1 MFDMGNKLSMY
12 EELRQ
17 RGYRITRSRKAVIQ
31 VFDETDTW
39 LRPEEILDRAKIFYP
54 SIGLVTVYRTLS
66 LLSELG
72 FIRRIHFADG
82 CHGYARTG
90 FSHGHH
96 LVCRLCQGAVEFPGS
111 ENIEPWVTEISNIT
125 GFLVEDHILELLGI
139 CPACQFEEPPKSLR
153 KP

>member
-1 MFDMGNKLSMY
+1 MNTAKKPSIY

-17 RGYRITRSRKAVIQ
+17 RGHRITRSRKAVIK
-31 VFDETDTW
+31 VLDETDSY
-39 LRPEEILDRAKIFYP
+39 LQPEEILERAKGYYP

-82 CHGYARTG
+82 CHGYARADLL
-90 FSHGHH
+90 HGHH

-111 ENIEPWVTEISNIT
+111 ENIDPWVAQISKQT
-125 GFLVEDHILELLGI
+125 GFLVEDHILELLGV
-139 CPACQFEEPPKSLR
+139 CSTCQVEENPSS
-153 KP
+153 

>member
-1 MFDMGNKLSMY
+1 MVDTDNKLSIY

-39 LRPEEILDRAKIFYP
+39 LWPEEILDRAKVFYS

-66 LLSELG
+66 MLSELG

-82 CHGYARTG
+82 CHGYARAG
-90 FSHGHH
+90 LSHGHH
-96 LVCRLCQGAVEFPGS
+96 LVCRLCQDAVEFPGS
-111 ENIEPWVTEISNIT
+111 ENIEPWVAQVSKKT
-125 GFLVEDHILELLGI
+125 GFLIEDHILELLGI
-139 CPACQFEEPPKSLR
+139 CPACQIEENPAS
-153 KP
+153 

>member
-1 MFDMGNKLSMY
+1 MVNTDNKPSIY

-31 VFDETDTW
+31 VLDETNSW
-39 LRPEEILDRAKIFYP
+39 LRPEDVHLRAKNFYP

-111 ENIEPWVTEISNIT
+111 ENIEPWVTEISNKT

-139 CPACQFEEPPKSLR
+139 CPACQVEKNPAS
-153 KP
+153 

>member
-1 MFDMGNKLSMY
+1 MVDTDKNLSIY

-31 VFDETDTW
+31 VLDETDSW
-39 LRPEEILDRAKIFYP
+39 LRPEEALERAKIYYP

-66 LLSELG
+66 MLSELG

-82 CHGYARTG
+82 CHGYARAG
-90 FSHGHH
+90 LSHGHH

-111 ENIEPWVTEISNIT
+111 ENIDPWVAQISKQT
-125 GFLVEDHILELLGI
+125 GFLVEDHILELLGV
-139 CPACQFEEPPKSLR
+139 CSTCQVEENPSS
-153 KP
+153 

>member
-1 MFDMGNKLSMY
+1 MVNTENKPSIY

-17 RGYRITRSRKAVIQ
+17 RGYRITRSRTAVIQ
-31 VFDETDTW
+31 VLDKPDSC
-39 LRPEEILDRAKIFYP
+39 LRPEEILERARVYYP

-111 ENIEPWVTEISNIT
+111 ENIEPWVTEISNKT